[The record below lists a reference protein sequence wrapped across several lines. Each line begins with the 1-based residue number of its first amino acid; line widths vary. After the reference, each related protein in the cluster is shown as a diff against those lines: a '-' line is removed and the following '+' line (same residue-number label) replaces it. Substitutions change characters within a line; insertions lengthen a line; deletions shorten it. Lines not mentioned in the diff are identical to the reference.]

1 MVESKKHKK
10 HKKRKKRR
18 RILSVFPILYPSR
31 IGTPFSYAP
40 GSGNDSGGTPP
51 DPPPPPPGNGGNG
64 GGMGERLN
72 IKPSRA
78 RVLHE
83 MRRALGIASGG
94 DRANEGGDAFPR
106 GSAHQ
111 RLRRALDEYFND
123 APNVAMGGYQLPSFS
138 VVPMRVGGPVIGGP
152 GFQHDGNG
160 AGGRY
165 DFKKSPGLGFR
176 TEMAWRVWEKA
187 MGVMDKEKGMAK
199 HSILLRAMSKAGV
212 HRGQIDPAEYR
223 LLEMGIEWYLS
234 DAGALGAIK
243 SIFY

>member
-1 MVESKKHKK
+1 
-10 HKKRKKRR
+10 
-18 RILSVFPILYPSR
+18 
-31 IGTPFSYAP
+31 
-40 GSGNDSGGTPP
+40 
-51 DPPPPPPGNGGNG
+51 
-64 GGMGERLN
+64 MGERLS

-83 MRRALGIASGG
+83 MRRALG
-94 DRANEGGDAFPR
+94 
-106 GSAHQ
+106 
-111 RLRRALDEYFND
+111 LTEYFND
-123 APNVAMGGYQLPSFS
+123 APNVGMGGYQLPSFS

-160 AGGRY
+160 EGGRY

-187 MGVMDKEKGMAK
+187 MGVMDKEKGIPK
-199 HSILLRAMSKAGV
+199 HSILLRALSKAGV
-212 HRGQIDPAEYR
+212 HRGQMDPAEYR

-243 SIFY
+243 SVFY

>member
-1 MVESKKHKK
+1 MAEKKK
-10 HKKRKKRR
+10 HKKRKKRKPYP
-18 RILSVFPILYPSR
+18 SVFPIIYPSR
-31 IGTPFSYAP
+31 IGTPYTYRP
-40 GSGNDSGGTPP
+40 GSGNDSGGTPA
-51 DPPPPPPGNGGNG
+51 DPPPSPPPGPGP
-64 GGMGERLN
+64 GMGEQLN

-83 MRRALGIASGG
+83 MRRALGLTRGN
-94 DRANEGGDAFPR
+94 DKANEGGDAFPQ
-106 GSAHQ
+106 GPQ
-111 RLRRALDEYFND
+111 MRLVRTALAEYFND

-138 VVPMRVGGPVIGGP
+138 SVPMRVGGPVIGGP

-160 AGGRY
+160 EGGRY

-187 MGVMDKEKGMAK
+187 MEVMGKEKGMAK
-199 HSILLRAMSKAGV
+199 HSILLRAMSKADV
-212 HRGQIDPAEYR
+212 HQGQIDPAEYR

-243 SIFY
+243 SVFY